1 MSANCT
7 KWPTL
12 PENERELLEGGGVG
26 PDDLIDGEHAAIED
40 VVNVTSVRVTEANRT
55 NAGRR

>member
-26 PDDLIDGEHAAIED
+26 VDGLVEGEGAAVED
-40 VVNVTSVRVTEANRT
+40 VVNVTSARVRGA
-55 NAGRR
+55 NAGHR